1 MLQILLLLVC
11 NFIEHIFL
19 DKQTL
24 CNSAIVTVNS
34 LMCTTCRDNQC
45 IYAKAAQIA
54 IDDQLSHKVEAKS
67 YDTLKVFYLT
77 DNSVILKDDTTI
89 HTLNCKVIYYL
100 VIS

>member
-1 MLQILLLLVC
+1 MVC

-45 IYAKAAQIA
+45 IHAKAAQIA
-54 IDDQLSHKVEAKS
+54 IDDQLFHKVEAKS

-77 DNSVILKDDTTI
+77 DNSVILVKDDTTI